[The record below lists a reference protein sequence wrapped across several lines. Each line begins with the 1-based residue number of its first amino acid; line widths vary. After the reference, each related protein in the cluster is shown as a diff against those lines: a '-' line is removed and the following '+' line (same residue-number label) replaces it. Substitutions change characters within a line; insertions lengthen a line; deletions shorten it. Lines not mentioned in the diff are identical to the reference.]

1 MILPCSMCSKLYEIS
16 EVLLLPSCWLGGRRG
31 TEECYSQKP
40 AGIDGEADRTHMLVW
55 LDTEAA
61 NRQKSMFFQGERSQF
76 SKKIPKNKPTWTY
89 KIWVFCRGQNKKP
102 AVQTAGGKHSVGSSP
117 HFQCSF
123 LPECFFC
130 KAPEFS
136 VTESYW
142 VECKLG
148 SVRVKK
154 KKATCFYKGIKS
166 ILLSNPVCSLLP
178 WISCCCGC
186 QRGKESWSVPQPN
199 PKELNPLSWEP
210 FTFSGCSENLE
221 TNQKSP

>member
-1 MILPCSMCSKLYEIS
+1 MILAGSMYSELYEIS
-16 EVLLLPSCWLGGRRG
+16 EVLLLPSCWLGERWG

-89 KIWVFCRGQNKKP
+89 KIRVFCRGQNKKP

-154 KKATCFYKGIKS
+154 KKPRVSTKVLKVSCWVTRCVPCCPGYLAAVAAREGKNPD
-166 ILLSNPVCSLLP
+166 LSHS
-178 WISCCCGC
+178 
-186 QRGKESWSVPQPN
+186 QT
-199 PKELNPLSWEP
+199 PKN
-210 FTFSGCSENLE
+210 
-221 TNQKSP
+221 